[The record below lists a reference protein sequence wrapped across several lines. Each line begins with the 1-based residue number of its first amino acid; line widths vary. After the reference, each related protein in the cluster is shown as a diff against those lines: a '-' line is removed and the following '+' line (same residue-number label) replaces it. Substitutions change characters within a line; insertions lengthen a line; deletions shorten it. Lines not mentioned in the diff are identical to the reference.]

1 MSTDQFTEN
10 PFAAGLDE
18 VRNSW
23 GWFLFF
29 GIVLILCGGI
39 CVIGSI
45 TATWATVVFLGW
57 LLLVTGIFA
66 LVQAFQVH
74 TWSGFFLYLLSALL
88 RGFTGYLM
96 IRYPDIGA
104 VSLTLI
110 VASFFVVTGLFR
122 AIGAGMLKFPN
133 WGWSTFSGIITVAL
147 GVILLAQLPV
157 SSTWFIGFAVGVDM
171 IFDGAALAALSSAVH
186 RIPKLPAY
194 RPTHA

>member
-1 MSTDQFTEN
+1 MSDQFTDN
-10 PFAAGLDE
+10 PFAAGLDQ
-18 VRNSW
+18 VRKSW
-23 GWFLFF
+23 GWFMFF
-29 GIVLILCGGI
+29 GIVLILCGAA
-39 CVIGSI
+39 CVVGSV
-45 TATWATVVFLGW
+45 TATWATIVVLGW
-57 LLLVTGIFA
+57 LLLVTGVFA

-104 VSLTLI
+104 QSLTLI

-122 AIGAGMLKFPN
+122 AVGAAVLKFPY
-133 WGWSTFSGIITVAL
+133 WGWSTFSGIITFAL
-147 GVILLAQLPV
+147 GVILLAQLPA

-171 IFDGAALAALSSAVH
+171 IFDGASLLALASAVH
-186 RIPKLPAY
+186 KIPGLPSY